1 MLSSRGKKIIAVNDE
16 PWRALF
22 GKPAYDA
29 KSNPS
34 GLISLNVAENPL
46 AFEELTTYINSK
58 IQFDKSVLSYS
69 SSADG
74 GPEFPAAMA
83 AFVNR
88 YFDPY
93 APLKSSEILATN
105 SIPSLSEQL
114 AFALAEAGD
123 GMLVSRP
130 IYGRFRMDW
139 GNRAGVEM
147 VYVDTGALE
156 GFTPA
161 CAKKYEEAIV
171 AAEARGVKI
180 RGLIIVNPHNPLA
193 GRCYPRET
201 LVELFK
207 LCQKYQIHLISDEIY
222 ALSVFDSQESG
233 AMPFVST
240 LSINTE
246 GLMDEKLLHVI
257 YGMSKDFCA
266 PGLRVGCLITKNPL
280 VVKAVRSTSRQI
292 NPSGISLDIS
302 ATILNDENFAATYL
316 QNTQNRV
323 LKAYRFVTG
332 LLRQHGIPYLQG
344 TNAGCFVWLDLSKY
358 LPPSTPSQPLTQKD
372 KEFALAEKFSE
383 GGLFL
388 HPSEENGMEPGW
400 FRLVYTN
407 EEELIVEGIRRLN
420 RILKSLPWMTELM
433 RGNKMML

>member
-1 MLSSRGKKIIAVNDE
+1 MLSNRGKQITAVIDE
-16 PWRALF
+16 PWRALW
-22 GKPAYDA
+22 GKSEYDA

-34 GLISLNVAENPL
+34 GLISLNTAENPL
-46 AFEELTTYINSK
+46 AFEELTTYINGK
-58 IQFDKSVLSYS
+58 IQFENSVWSYS
-69 SSADG
+69 SSAGG
-74 GPEFPAAMA
+74 GPKFPDAMA

-93 APLKSSEILATN
+93 VPVKSSEIFATN

-114 AFALAEAGD
+114 AFTLAEAGD

-130 IYGRFRMDW
+130 VYGRFRVDW
-139 GNRAGVEM
+139 GSRAGVKII
-147 VYVDTGALE
+147 YADTGALE

-161 CAKKYEEAIV
+161 GVKKYEEAII

-180 RGLIIVNPHNPLA
+180 RGIIIVNPHNPL

-201 LVELFK
+201 LVEIFK

-222 ALSVFDSQESG
+222 ALSVFDSGESG

-240 LSINTE
+240 LSINAK
-246 GLMDEKLLHVI
+246 GLMDENLLHVI
-257 YGMSKDFCA
+257 YGMSKDFSA
-266 PGLRVGCLITKNPL
+266 PGLRVGCLISKNPL
-280 VVKAVRSTSRQI
+280 LVKVIRSTARQN

-302 ATILNDENFAATYL
+302 ATILNDEKFVATYL
-316 QNTQNRV
+316 ENTQKRV
-323 LKAYRFVTG
+323 LTAYRFVTG
-332 LLRQHGIPYLQG
+332 LLQKHDIPYLPG
-344 TNAGCFVWLDLSKY
+344 TNAGCFIWLDLSKY

-372 KEFALAEKFSE
+372 KEFALAKQFSE

-400 FRLVYTN
+400 FRLVYTR
-407 EEELIVEGIRRLN
+407 EEELITEGIRRLK
-420 RILKSLPWMTELM
+420 RILNSLPWVTTRVEGVKL
-433 RGNKMML
+433 

>member
-1 MLSSRGKKIIAVNDE
+1 MLSSRGEKITAVIDE

-22 GKPAYDA
+22 GKPEYDA

-69 SSADG
+69 SSAGG
-74 GPEFPAAMA
+74 GPKFPAAMA

-93 APLKSSEILATN
+93 VPLKSSEILATN

-114 AFALAEAGD
+114 AFALAEVGD

-130 IYGRFRMDW
+130 IYGRFKMDW
-139 GNRAGVEM
+139 GNRAGVEI
-147 VYVDTGALE
+147 VYADTGALE
-156 GFTPA
+156 GFTPG
-161 CAKKYEEAIV
+161 CVKKYEEAIV

-193 GRCYPRET
+193 GRCYSRET

-207 LCQKYQIHLISDEIY
+207 LCRKYQIHLISDEIY
-222 ALSVFDSQESG
+222 ALSVFDSRESG
-233 AMPFVST
+233 AIPFVST

-302 ATILNDENFAATYL
+302 ATILNDEKFAATYL

-358 LPPSTPSQPLTQKD
+358 LPPSTSSQPLTQKD
-372 KEFALAEKFSE
+372 KEFALAERFSE

-420 RILKSLPWMTELM
+420 RILKSLPWTTCMGIST
-433 RGNKMML
+433 R